1 MATNGYAE
9 HNKAFAKL
17 VRRLGYDMVADD
29 LREWNVPVYE
39 QFRQSPDPDIYLRLR
54 FGERINY
61 RHRQFL
67 TSLLQQGPKKIQE
80 VAALE
85 RHNLDKLIKKAIRER
100 TRTDL
105 IELPDFFPSG
115 A

>member
-1 MATNGYAE
+1 MTTNGYAE

-17 VRRLGYDMVADD
+17 VRRLGYAMVADD
-29 LREWNVPVYE
+29 IREWHVPVYE
-39 QFRQSPDPDIYLRLR
+39 QFRQSPDPDIYLRMR

-67 TSLLQQGPKKIQE
+67 TTLLRKGPEKIQA

-85 RHNLDKLIKKAIRER
+85 KYALEKLVKNLVKEK
-100 TRTDL
+100 TQTDL
-105 IELPDFFPSG
+105 VELPDFFPSG